1 MYVFKNIQGKA
12 FLRRE
17 SHKFAPFKTD
27 EFAPFKTD
35 EKH

>member
-27 EFAPFKTD
+27 E
-35 EKH
+35 KH